1 MIDPFIDQLVL
12 DLKPAKPLRNWM
24 FAILCA
30 FGGVA
35 VFAWVFAT
43 LGIRADFAD
52 AMANGTMFWKSG
64 ALLIALIG
72 ALILVFTLSRP
83 NNNSRIFHM
92 IPFAIV
98 FLIVAAQFYLQ
109 IPVSNLGHEIT
120 HTNFG
125 GWASCLSIIV
135 IGGVA
140 ILGAIWQFWIKNTAS
155 NRPILLGFAAGILS
169 GAISA
174 FAYSF
179 HCNMDG
185 AIYYLTCY
193 IIPITAIGA
202 IGAAFGTR
210 LKW

>member
-1 MIDPFIDQLVL
+1 MIDHFIDQLVL
-12 DLKPAKPLRNWM
+12 DLKPAKPLRNWV
-24 FAILCA
+24 FAALCA
-30 FGGVA
+30 LGGIA

-43 LGIRADFAD
+43 LGIRADFSD
-52 AMANGTMFWKSG
+52 AMANGTILWKSG
-64 ALLIALIG
+64 ALFVAIIG
-72 ALILVFTLSRP
+72 ALALVFNLSRP
-83 NNNSRIFHM
+83 NNNSRIFHV

-98 FLIVAAQFYLQ
+98 LLIVVVQFYLQ
-109 IPVSNLGHEIT
+109 IPFSNLGHEIA

-135 IGGVA
+135 VGGA
-140 ILGAIWQFWIKNTAS
+140 SILGVIWQAWIKNTAS

-185 AIYYLTCY
+185 AVYYLTCY
-193 IIPITAIGA
+193 IIPISAIGA
-202 IGAAFGTR
+202 IGAGFGAR